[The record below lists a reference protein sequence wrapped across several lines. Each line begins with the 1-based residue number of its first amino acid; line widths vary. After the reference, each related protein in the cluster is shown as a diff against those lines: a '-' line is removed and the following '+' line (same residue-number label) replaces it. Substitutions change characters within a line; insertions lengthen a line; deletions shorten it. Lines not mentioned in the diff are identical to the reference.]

1 MEDEC
6 GVIEPSPGRIDTELH
21 NPSVIGVLNDE
32 VVAHNQ
38 LASNDLRIYP
48 EVFSNLRGGEVPNSQ
63 LAGAPVVIRH
73 GNHAVHN
80 TDLILGVP
88 AHMDTSA
95 VDDNALIGGGQN
107 GVLGGVQRIGHEL

>member
-1 MEDEC
+1 MPD
-6 GVIEPSPGRIDTELH
+6 
-21 NPSVIGVLNDE
+21 
-32 VVAHNQ
+32 
-38 LASNDLRIYP
+38 
-48 EVFSNLRGGEVPNSQ
+48 SQ

-95 VDDNALIGGGQN
+95 VDDNALIGGG
-107 GVLGGVQRIGHEL
+107 